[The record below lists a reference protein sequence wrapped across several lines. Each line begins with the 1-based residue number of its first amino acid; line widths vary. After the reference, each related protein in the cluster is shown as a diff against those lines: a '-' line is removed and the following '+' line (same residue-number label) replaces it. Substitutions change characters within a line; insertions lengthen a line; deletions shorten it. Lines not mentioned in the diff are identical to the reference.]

1 MGIFD
6 FLKPDVSAEDLYR
19 EAEQCFKS
27 KDYATAV
34 KLFEQAWD
42 KDPDVGDFLSLSAC
56 YYYEWGTSKNETR
69 CHELA
74 FHGALK
80 GNAQSMNNLA
90 FFINTGYGCTMDKP
104 KARKWFEKAV
114 EKGNRDAK
122 FTLACILHA
131 DAKDDPTLL
140 DRCYR
145 LMKECADNGRKE
157 AQENMDK
164 WFGPVTEDEWKGL
177 TTVGMANRGYN
188 WMVGQDGFEKNE
200 VLAMR
205 CLKAAAA
212 RGNAAAYC
220 NIGWLLD
227 QEGKHS
233 EANEAYF
240 KSANLGNTTAMINL
254 ARSLYNG
261 WGWPKDDN
269 GSRRYLQMAHEAG
282 DKRAM
287 MRMAEFFPADEVQRL
302 SAGMTASE
310 VYARACDVAN
320 GTNGQ
325 TRNAALAEHWYGRA
339 AAMGVVA
346 ALYGQGVVLDEQN
359 RFADAFNAYLDGAR
373 RGNTDCMYVVGTRYA
388 EGKGCTRD
396 ESEAN
401 EWILKAHEAGDRRA
415 MDKIKELNPTLERDV
430 KVQFMLDNMR
440 LCVEENFSS
449 DEYDV
454 EAMVRQL
461 IDDEE
466 YETARKLTKRCLLET
481 KDDPDELGCLEDMRI
496 YLAYIY
502 YEDGD
507 GNDEFDCPNYRLRL
521 AHPLVV
527 DLSSDFVP
535 YWADTYMW
543 LGTIYEELY
552 ANYDDA
558 EIYALRRH
566 RDRAWYGR
574 QAYKYNLL
582 AAEEGYYMAMYRTAR
597 YLIDGEVVDADYDEA
612 YSWLKKCEDYVN
624 GLPLF
629 WLGNMHYYPE
639 YGRENMVLALKYYEA
654 YKEKYEDYKYSNGMI
669 TDSYAQTL
677 ANLAH
682 LLLKKNTSI
691 ADSRAR
697 SMLEKVVE
705 SGFTMGDALYGYMLY
720 EGRGGGKNY
729 STGLHFMRKAAD
741 RGDIMARQFLRNY
754 GYSV

>member
-1 MGIFD
+1 MGFFD

-56 YYYEWGTSKNETR
+56 YYYEWGTSKNEAR

-131 DAKDDPTLL
+131 DAKDNPTLL

-188 WMVGQDGFEKNE
+188 WMMGKEGFAKNT

-220 NIGWLLD
+220 NMGWCLD

-240 KSANLGNTTAMINL
+240 KGANLGNTTAMINL
-254 ARSLYNG
+254 ARSLHNG
-261 WGWPKDDN
+261 WGWPKDDS
-269 GSRRYLQMAHEAG
+269 GSRRYLRMAHEAG

-287 MRMAEFFPADEVQRL
+287 ERMAEFFPADEVRRL
-302 SAGMTASE
+302 SAGMTADE

-325 TRNAALAEHWYGRA
+325 KHNAALAEHWYGRA
-339 AAMGVVA
+339 AEMGVVA
-346 ALYGQGVVLDEQN
+346 AWHGQGAALDEQK
-359 RFADAFNAYLDGAR
+359 RFDDAFNSYLAGAKC
-373 RGNTDCMYVVGTRYA
+373 GNVDCMYVVGTRYA
-388 EGKGCTRD
+388 EGKGCTR
-396 ESEAN
+396 N
-401 EWILKAHEAGDRRA
+401 EDMAHEWLLKAVEAGDQRA
-415 MDKIKELNPTLERDV
+415 VDKIYELNPDIERDH

-449 DEYDV
+449 EEYDV

-461 IDDEE
+461 INDEE
-466 YETARKLTKRCLLET
+466 YEMARKLTKRCLMET
-481 KDDPDELGCLEDMRI
+481 EDDPDELGCLEDMKI

-507 GNDEFDCPNYRLRL
+507 GNDDLDCPFYRLRQ
-521 AHPLVV
+521 AHPLIV
-527 DLSSDFVP
+527 DLSPDFDP
-535 YWADTYMW
+535 CWTDTYMW
-543 LGTIYEELY
+543 LATLYDELY
-552 ANYDDA
+552 YNYEDA
-558 EIYALRRH
+558 EVNTFSRH
-566 RDRAWYGR
+566 RDSEWYGR
-574 QAYKYNLL
+574 QGYKYNVL

-597 YLIDGEVVDADYDEA
+597 YLIDGDVVDKDYDEA
-612 YSWLKKCEDYVN
+612 YSWLRKCEDHCN
-624 GLPLF
+624 DLPLY
-629 WLGNMHYYPE
+629 WLGNMHYYSQ
-639 YGRENMVLALKYYEA
+639 YGRENKVLARKYYEA
-654 YKEKYEDYKYSNGMI
+654 YKEKYEEKEYNKNII
-669 TDSYAQTL
+669 TEGYAQTL
-677 ANLAH
+677 TNLAH
-682 LLLKKNTSI
+682 LLLQQESSI
-691 ADSRAR
+691 CDSRAR
-697 SMLEKVVE
+697 DMLEKVTE
-705 SGFTMGDALYGYMLY
+705 STFDLADALYGYVLY
-720 EGRGGGKNY
+720 EGKGGMKDR
-729 STGLHFMRKAAD
+729 TGGLQYMRKAAD
-741 RGDIMARQFLRNY
+741 RGDLMARQFLRNY

>member
-1 MGIFD
+1 
-6 FLKPDVSAEDLYR
+6 
-19 EAEQCFKS
+19 
-27 KDYATAV
+27 
-34 KLFEQAWD
+34 
-42 KDPDVGDFLSLSAC
+42 
-56 YYYEWGTSKNETR
+56 
-69 CHELA
+69 
-74 FHGALK
+74 
-80 GNAQSMNNLA
+80 
-90 FFINTGYGCTMDKP
+90 
-104 KARKWFEKAV
+104 
-114 EKGNRDAK
+114 
-122 FTLACILHA
+122 
-131 DAKDDPTLL
+131 
-140 DRCYR
+140 
-145 LMKECADNGRKE
+145 
-157 AQENMDK
+157 
-164 WFGPVTEDEWKGL
+164 
-177 TTVGMANRGYN
+177 
-188 WMVGQDGFEKNE
+188 
-200 VLAMR
+200 MR

-227 QEGKHS
+227 QKGKHG

-254 ARSLYNG
+254 ARSLHNG

-359 RFADAFNAYLDGAR
+359 RFADAFNAYLDGAK

-396 ESEAN
+396 EDKAN
-401 EWILKAHEAGDRRA
+401 EWLLKAVEAGDQRA
-415 MDKIKELNPTLERDV
+415 VDKIYELNPNIERDR

-449 DEYDV
+449 EEYDV

-461 IDDEE
+461 INDEE
-466 YETARKLTKRCLLET
+466 YEMARKLTKRCLLEVE
-481 KDDPDELGCLEDMRI
+481 DDSDELDCLEDMQI

-507 GNDEFDCPNYRLRL
+507 GNDELDCPFYRLRQ
-521 AHPLVV
+521 AHPLIV
-527 DLSSDFVP
+527 DLSQDFVP

-543 LGTIYEELY
+543 LATLYHELY
-552 ANYDDA
+552 YNYEDA
-558 EIYALRRH
+558 EVNTFSRH
-566 RDRAWYGR
+566 RDSEWYGR
-574 QAYKYNLL
+574 QAYKYNKL

-597 YLIDGEVVDADYDEA
+597 FLIDGDVVDADYDEA
-612 YSWLKKCEDYVN
+612 YSWLQKCEGYCDD
-624 GLPLF
+624 LPLY

-639 YGRENMVLALKYYEA
+639 YGRENNVLARKYYEA
-654 YKEKYEDYKYSNGMI
+654 YKEKYEEKGYNKNII
-669 TDSYAQTL
+669 TDVYAQTL
-677 ANLAH
+677 TNLAH
-682 LLLKKNTSI
+682 LLLRQESSI
-691 ADSRAR
+691 CDSRAR
-697 SMLEKVVE
+697 EMLKKVVE
-705 SGFTMGDALYGYMLY
+705 SSFDLADALYGYVLY
-720 EGRGGGKNY
+720 EGKGGMKDR
-729 STGLHFMRKAAD
+729 TGGLQYMRKAAD
-741 RGDIMARQFLRNY
+741 RGDLMARQFLRNY
-754 GYSV
+754 GYNV

>member
-1 MGIFD
+1 
-6 FLKPDVSAEDLYR
+6 
-19 EAEQCFKS
+19 
-27 KDYATAV
+27 
-34 KLFEQAWD
+34 
-42 KDPDVGDFLSLSAC
+42 
-56 YYYEWGTSKNETR
+56 
-69 CHELA
+69 
-74 FHGALK
+74 
-80 GNAQSMNNLA
+80 
-90 FFINTGYGCTMDKP
+90 
-104 KARKWFEKAV
+104 
-114 EKGNRDAK
+114 
-122 FTLACILHA
+122 
-131 DAKDDPTLL
+131 
-140 DRCYR
+140 
-145 LMKECADNGRKE
+145 MKECADNGRKE

-188 WMVGQDGFEKNE
+188 WMVGKEGFEKNE

-227 QEGKHS
+227 QKGKHG

-254 ARSLYNG
+254 ARSLHNG

-287 MRMAEFFPADEVQRL
+287 MRMAEFFPADEVRRL

-359 RFADAFNAYLDGAR
+359 RFADAFNAYLDGAK

-396 ESEAN
+396 EDKAN
-401 EWILKAHEAGDRRA
+401 EWLLKAVEAGDQRA
-415 MDKIKELNPTLERDV
+415 VDKIYELNPNIERDH

-449 DEYDV
+449 EEYDV

-461 IDDEE
+461 INDEE
-466 YETARKLTKRCLLET
+466 YEMARKLTKRCLLEVE
-481 KDDPDELGCLEDMRI
+481 DDSDELDCLEDMQI

-507 GNDEFDCPNYRLRL
+507 GNDELDCPFYRLRQ
-521 AHPLVV
+521 AHPLIV
-527 DLSSDFVP
+527 DLSQDFVP

-543 LGTIYEELY
+543 LATLYHELY
-552 ANYDDA
+552 YNYEDA
-558 EIYALRRH
+558 EVNTFSRH
-566 RDRAWYGR
+566 RDSEWYGR
-574 QAYKYNLL
+574 QAYKYNKL

-597 YLIDGEVVDADYDEA
+597 FLIDGDVVDADYDEA
-612 YSWLKKCEDYVN
+612 YSWLQKCEGYCDD
-624 GLPLF
+624 LPLY

-639 YGRENMVLALKYYEA
+639 YGRENNVLARKYYEA
-654 YKEKYEDYKYSNGMI
+654 YKEKYEEKGYNKNII
-669 TDSYAQTL
+669 TDVYAQTL
-677 ANLAH
+677 TNLAH
-682 LLLKKNTSI
+682 LLLRQESSI
-691 ADSRAR
+691 CDSRAR
-697 SMLEKVVE
+697 DMLKKVVE
-705 SGFTMGDALYGYMLY
+705 SSFDLADALYGYVLY
-720 EGRGGGKNY
+720 EGKGGMKDR
-729 STGLHFMRKAAD
+729 TGGLRYMRKAAD
-741 RGDIMARQFLRNY
+741 RGDLMARQFLRNY
-754 GYSV
+754 GYNV

>member
-1 MGIFD
+1 MGFFD

-104 KARKWFEKAV
+104 KARKWFEKAA

-157 AQENMDK
+157 AQEKMDK

-188 WMVGQDGFEKNE
+188 WMVGKEGFEKNE

-227 QEGKHS
+227 QKGKHG

-254 ARSLYNG
+254 ARSLHNG

-287 MRMAEFFPADEVQRL
+287 MRMAEFFPADEVRRL
-302 SAGMTASE
+302 SAGMTADE
-310 VYARACDVAN
+310 AYARACDVAT

-396 ESEAN
+396 EDKAN
-401 EWILKAHEAGDRRA
+401 EWLLKAVEAGDQRA
-415 MDKIKELNPTLERDV
+415 VDKIYELNPNIERDR

-449 DEYDV
+449 EEYDV

-461 IDDEE
+461 INDEE
-466 YETARKLTKRCLLET
+466 YEMARKLTKRCLLEAE
-481 KDDPDELGCLEDMRI
+481 DDPDELDCLEDMQI

-507 GNDEFDCPNYRLRL
+507 GNDELDCPFYRLRQ
-521 AHPLVV
+521 AHPLIV
-527 DLSSDFVP
+527 DLSQDFVP

-543 LGTIYEELY
+543 LATLYHDLYYSYE
-552 ANYDDA
+552 DA
-558 EIYALRRH
+558 EVNTFSRH
-566 RDRAWYGR
+566 RDSEWYGR
-574 QAYKYNLL
+574 QAYKYNKL

-597 YLIDGEVVDADYDEA
+597 FLIDGDVVDADYDEA
-612 YSWLKKCEDYVN
+612 YSWLQKCEGYCND
-624 GLPLF
+624 LPLY

-639 YGRENMVLALKYYEA
+639 YGRENNVLARKYYEA
-654 YKEKYEDYKYSNGMI
+654 YKEKYEEKGYNKNII
-669 TDSYAQTL
+669 TDVYAQTL
-677 ANLAH
+677 TNLAH
-682 LLLKKNTSI
+682 LLLRQESSI
-691 ADSRAR
+691 CDSRAR
-697 SMLEKVVE
+697 DMLKKVVE
-705 SGFTMGDALYGYMLY
+705 SSFDLADALYGYVLY
-720 EGRGGGKNY
+720 EGKGGMKDR
-729 STGLHFMRKAAD
+729 TGGLRYMRKAAD
-741 RGDIMARQFLRNY
+741 RGDLMARQFLRNY
-754 GYSV
+754 GY